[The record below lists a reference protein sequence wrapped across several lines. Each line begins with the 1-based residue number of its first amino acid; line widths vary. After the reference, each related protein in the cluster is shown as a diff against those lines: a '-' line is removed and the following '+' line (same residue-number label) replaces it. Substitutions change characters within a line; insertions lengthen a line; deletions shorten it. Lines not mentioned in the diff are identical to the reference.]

1 MLFITS
7 HLEDSPKGVGYSKSR
22 ILENQNIL
30 NIFNN
35 SHHSHLG
42 KQKWF
47 PHILI
52 WWSETLTTYL
62 PFYMVW
68 STETVFAILET
79 LQCLPQ
85 SFVCS
90 KNFKLSD
97 EWMDDYL
104 NNTYYL

>member
-1 MLFITS
+1 MSYMFSITS
-7 HLEDSPKGVGYSKSR
+7 HLEDSLKGLGCSKSR

-62 PFYMVW
+62 PFYMVQ
-68 STETVFAILET
+68 TVFAVLET
-79 LQCLPQ
+79 LQYLPQ

-90 KNFKLSD
+90 KNFKLSN
-97 EWMDDYL
+97 EWMDDYQ
-104 NNTYYL
+104 